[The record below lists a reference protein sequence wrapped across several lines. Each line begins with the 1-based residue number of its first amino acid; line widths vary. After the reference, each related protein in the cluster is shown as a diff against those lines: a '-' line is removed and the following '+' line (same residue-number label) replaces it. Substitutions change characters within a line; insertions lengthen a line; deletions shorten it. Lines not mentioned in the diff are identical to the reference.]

1 MYINTITGVA
11 EDAANIENTFGK
23 NLGYNIQKCWDNALY
38 QVVNNTE
45 YSVLDMIEFTNPD
58 YPDEPDY
65 FKVIILRSKTGEVF
79 PF

>member
-1 MYINTITGVA
+1 MAKILVTIFKDAEVMYYT
-11 EDAANIENTFGK
+11 
-23 NLGYNIQKCWDNALY
+23 
-38 QVVNNTE
+38 QVINNTE
-45 YSVLDMIEFTNPD
+45 YSVLDMLEFTNPD

>member
-1 MYINTITGVA
+1 MLQKTQLNSKTHLAKILVTIFKDAEVMYYT
-11 EDAANIENTFGK
+11 
-23 NLGYNIQKCWDNALY
+23 
-38 QVVNNTE
+38 QVINNTE
-45 YSVLDMIEFTNPD
+45 YSVLDMLEFTNPD